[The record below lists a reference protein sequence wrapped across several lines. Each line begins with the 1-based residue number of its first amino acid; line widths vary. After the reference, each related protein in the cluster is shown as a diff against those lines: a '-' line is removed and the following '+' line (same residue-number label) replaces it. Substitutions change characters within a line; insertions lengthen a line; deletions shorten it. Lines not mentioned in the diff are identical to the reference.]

1 MWQPPQLFPE
11 SEMTSPYCKK
21 LQELQPCASRLD
33 SSLSAPPSA
42 LLLKI
47 DAEIAELESRSQAS
61 EKMSQAQSFALK
73 KQLQMKRA
81 ERIRAARADMLASA
95 SAR

>member
-33 SSLSAPPSA
+33 SSPSA